1 MPRRKTKKPSAA
13 RKNVRASW
21 KGNLTFGLV
30 SFTVEAFNALD
41 RSQSD
46 IHFHQIHAE
55 CHRRIH
61 YQKVCPLHGEVSNEE
76 IVSGYEVSKGRYI
89 EIDPDELDALRTAR
103 ERALTIDAF
112 IAPDSIDPLYF
123 DGRMYYLLPAGAAA
137 EDPYAVIV
145 KAMDREQCYGV
156 GQVVFSGKDQI
167 VLLRPVEGVL
177 HMAMLNYE
185 AEIRPVDKVAQAL
198 PKSVP
203 QARQLKLA
211 QTLIRDWSVE
221 DFDFGKY
228 TDTYRERVEELIEA
242 KSKGRKLPEPEDE
255 EEPETINLMEALKRS
270 LGQSTKPGRH
280 KAAKKTPRKK
290 RSA

>member
-1 MPRRKTKKPSAA
+1 MPRRKTKKPAGS

-41 RSQSD
+41 RSQGD

-76 IVSGYEVSKGRYI
+76 IVSGYEISKGRYI
-89 EIDPDELDALRTAR
+89 KIDPDELDALRTAR

-112 IAPDSIDPLYF
+112 IAPDGIDPLYF

-137 EDPYAVIV
+137 EGPYAVIV

-185 AEIRPVDKVAQAL
+185 AEIRPVHKVAQAL
-198 PKSVP
+198 PKSAP
-203 QARQLKLA
+203 QARELKLA
-211 QTLIRDWSVE
+211 QTLIRDWSVD

-228 TDTYRERVEELIEA
+228 TDAYRERVEELIEA
-242 KSKGRKLPEPEDE
+242 KSKGRKLPEPGEE

-270 LGQSTKPGRH
+270 LGQSTGRGRP
-280 KAAKKTPRKK
+280 KATKKTPRKK